1 MNEPMLADPTPNPLE
16 RLLDSHFDGPTL
28 ARLLGSDAA
37 ALSEQLWERALRG
50 PVRDF
55 VARPSKALRAGLL
68 SCCYRLAG
76 GTGPCPEQVSAVIE
90 ILHAGSLI
98 VDDIEDSSSSR
109 RGGPA
114 LHLVH
119 GVPSALNAANWM
131 YFWALSLL
139 DQLPVDAA
147 TQLALHH
154 WSLRT
159 LLRCHHGQAL
169 DLSANVYELPQAEL
183 GRVVRTTAELKT
195 GALLEFASVLGAL
208 AAGARP
214 ALVDELASFGRE
226 MGVALQMLDDLGGL
240 LSERRCHKGH
250 EDLLLGRATWPWA
263 WLSAELSAERHERL
277 RAMGVQ
283 VAARH
288 LHPELLARELRSELR
303 GSGRVRVRRH
313 LHAAFARLEQA
324 TGPAPALK
332 ELRAE
337 LQRLEKSYV

>member
-1 MNEPMLADPTPNPLE
+1 MNEPMLADSAPNPLE
-16 RLLDSHFDGPTL
+16 RLLDEHFAGGSL
-28 ARLLGSDAA
+28 ARLLGPEAA
-37 ALSEQLWERALRG
+37 ALREQLWERALRG

-68 SCCYRLAG
+68 SCCYRVAG
-76 GTGPCPEQVSAVIE
+76 GREPCPEQLSAVIE

-98 VDDIEDSSSSR
+98 VDDIEDESTSR

-114 LHLVH
+114 LHLIH

-139 DQLPVDAA
+139 QQLPVDEA
-147 TQLALHH
+147 TQASLQRWA
-154 WSLRT
+154 LRT

-169 DLSANVYELPQAEL
+169 DLSANVYELRQDEL
-183 GRVVRTTAELKT
+183 SGVVRTTAELKT
-195 GALLEFASVLGAL
+195 GALLEFAAVLGAV
-208 AAGARP
+208 AAGAAP
-214 ALVDELASFGRE
+214 ARVEELARFGRE
-226 MGVALQMLDDLGGL
+226 MGVALQMLDDLSGL

-250 EDLLLGRATWPWA
+250 EDLLLGRPTWPWA
-263 WLSAELSAERHERL
+263 WLGSELKAEPYERL
-277 RAMGVQ
+277 RAMGEQ
-283 VAARH
+283 VAGRR
-288 LHPELLARELRSELR
+288 LHPELLARALRAELR

-313 LHAAFARLEQA
+313 LHAAFARLEEA
-324 TGPAPALK
+324 AGSADALK

>member
-1 MNEPMLADPTPNPLE
+1 MNDPMLADSTPNPLE
-16 RLLDSHFDGPTL
+16 RLLDAHFAGGTL
-28 ARLLGSDAA
+28 AQLLGPDAA
-37 ALSEQLWERALRG
+37 ALREQLWERALRG

-68 SCCYRLAG
+68 SCCYRVAG
-76 GTGPCPEQVSAVIE
+76 GREPCPEQLSAVIE

-98 VDDIEDSSSSR
+98 VDDIEDESTSR

-139 DQLPVDAA
+139 QQLPVAEA
-147 TQLALHH
+147 TQASLQRWA
-154 WSLRT
+154 LRT

-169 DLSANVYELPQAEL
+169 DLSANVYELRQEEL
-183 GRVVRTTAELKT
+183 ASVVRTTAELKT
-195 GALLEFASVLGAL
+195 GALLEFAAVLGAV
-208 AAGARP
+208 AAGAAP
-214 ALVDELASFGRE
+214 ALVDELGRFGRE
-226 MGVALQMLDDLGGL
+226 MGVALQMLDDLSGL

-250 EDLLLGRATWPWA
+250 EDLLLGRPTWPWA
-263 WLSAELSAERHERL
+263 WLSSELSAERHERL
-277 RAMGVQ
+277 RAMGEQ
-283 VAARH
+283 VVARR
-288 LHPELLARELRSELR
+288 LHPELLARALRAELR

-313 LHAAFARLEQA
+313 LHGAFARLEEA
-324 TGPAPALK
+324 AGSAEALK

-337 LQRLEKSYV
+337 LQRLEKSYA